1 MVPVPGE
8 GPLPPPVSRER
19 PGVGKEGEGGGREIQ
34 LHLDKWKTTLLSNKI
49 CYVK

>member
-19 PGVGKEGEGGGREIQ
+19 PGVGKRGGGWGGGWGIKS
-34 LHLDKWKTTLLSNKI
+34 H
-49 CYVK
+49 

>member
-19 PGVGKEGEGGGREIQ
+19 PGVGKEREGGERDSITFRQVEDNFAQ
-34 LHLDKWKTTLLSNKI
+34 
-49 CYVK
+49 

>member
-19 PGVGKEGEGGGREIQ
+19 PGVGKEGGRGIQ
-34 LHLDKWKTTLLSNKI
+34 SQ
-49 CYVK
+49 

>member
-19 PGVGKEGEGGGREIQ
+19 PGVGKEGGGGLNHIKTSGRQ
-34 LHLDKWKTTLLSNKI
+34 LCSVTK
-49 CYVK
+49 YAM